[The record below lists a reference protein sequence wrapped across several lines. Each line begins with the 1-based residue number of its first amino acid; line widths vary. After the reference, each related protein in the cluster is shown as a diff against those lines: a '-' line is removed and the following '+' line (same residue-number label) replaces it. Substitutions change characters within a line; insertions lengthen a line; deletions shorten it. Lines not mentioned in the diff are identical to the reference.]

1 MAGMFVNTFFWNVFV
16 KTNYCLAWL
25 AWLAL
30 PWLGL
35 ACLSAWL
42 ALPSNNNSP
51 PAFGGWRRF
60 APRLLLLRGKASQA
74 ERQAGPSQGKASQA
88 SQGKASMRLP
98 RKVASGG
105 FLSAKTATPEKTYL
119 FVQNPDCKK
128 NRAEI
133 PYIKPCLTRRGDP
146 YDAEWCKKSWW
157 ILDDFGM
164 FWRLFVPWPE
174 CLAQL
179 FFGYIH

>member
-1 MAGMFVNTFFWNVFV
+1 MAGMFVNTFFGMFV

-60 APRLLLLRGKASQA
+60 APRLLLLLLGKASQA
-74 ERQAGPSQGKASQA
+74 ESQARPGQGKASQA
-88 SQGKASMRLP
+88 SQ
-98 RKVASGG
+98 
-105 FLSAKTATPEKTYL
+105 AKQ
-119 FVQNPDCKK
+119 V
-128 NRAEI
+128 
-133 PYIKPCLTRRGDP
+133 
-146 YDAEWCKKSWW
+146 
-157 ILDDFGM
+157 
-164 FWRLFVPWPE
+164 
-174 CLAQL
+174 
-179 FFGYIH
+179 